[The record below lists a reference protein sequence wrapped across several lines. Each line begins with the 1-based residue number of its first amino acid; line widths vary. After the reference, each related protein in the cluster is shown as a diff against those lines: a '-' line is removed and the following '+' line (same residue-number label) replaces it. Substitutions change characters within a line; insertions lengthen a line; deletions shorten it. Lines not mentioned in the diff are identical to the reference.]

1 MCGPVVLTHQDSGEG
16 TLTGDEEGACVLWS
30 PPRTTLSR
38 RGHPVC
44 SEAEQSRKALIW
56 AGGAGEEGRGR
67 VGVQRREKG
76 ECLENERP
84 FGESCVCA
92 RTGSVSPTQAGVAGQ
107 TRDRCSWLGDSLFTP
122 EQQRLPH
129 E

>member
-44 SEAEQSRKALIW
+44 SEAEQSWKALIW
-56 AGGAGEEGRGR
+56 AEGWGGGAWEGGR
-67 VGVQRREKG
+67 TEKG
-76 ECLENERP
+76 EGRM
-84 FGESCVCA
+84 FGE
-92 RTGSVSPTQAGVAGQ
+92 
-107 TRDRCSWLGDSLFTP
+107 
-122 EQQRLPH
+122 
-129 E
+129 